1 MAPKVFGLMKMNLK
15 MPEARNSSCNI
26 GGPEVRRRKI
36 AGIISAVFTIIVAI
50 SLIVLDASL
59 VMRSVIFI
67 PVLMTAIG
75 WYQTRRRFCLAY
87 GFAGVFNLGDLGR
100 GQTVMDPA
108 QRRRDRIQVFK
119 TIGEAVLISSLVT
132 ILLVYV

>member
-1 MAPKVFGLMKMNLK
+1 MAPKVFGLMKMNSK
-15 MPEARNSSCNI
+15 MPEGRSSSCNI

-36 AGIISAVFTIIVAI
+36 AGLISAGFTVFVAI
-50 SLIVLDASL
+50 SLISLDASKL
-59 VMRSVIFI
+59 LRSIIFV

-87 GFAGVFNLGDLGR
+87 GFAGVFNLGELGR
-100 GQTVMDPA
+100 VQSVTDPV

-119 TIGEAVLISSLVT
+119 TIGEAVLISSVVT
-132 ILLVYV
+132 ILFVFV